1 MVTLAEPVAN
11 SVRMISPQVSAR
23 TASPSPPNCSR
34 DGIPAQTQ
42 EKDGKFL
49 SKCVMFGLSFYGD
62 LSLRKVTLVSS
73 FSIQQGLRSIRNI
86 VREEAQIQFVIFK
99 VFVLVAL

>member
-49 SKCVMFGLSFYGD
+49 SKF
-62 LSLRKVTLVSS
+62 TLVSS